1 MTKFICALLAVL
13 TVVPSMAFAQT
24 SSSPNPRESTANA
37 GQEANVTTL
46 ISEAENHFRLG
57 EKAYQQQSFDE
68 ARSEFDLAVDTIL
81 KGGLDVRSNPRLR
94 AYFLGL
100 IDKINALETQ
110 AVGKGEGTSEQRY
123 EPSLLDELSNI
134 QLDQADINAAQDE
147 SIKPDLDFAFTLTP
161 EVRQF
166 IHYFTQNK
174 KGRATMATGLQRAGR
189 YRPLAR
195 QIFREERVPLDLVW
209 LAQAESNWRPNARSW
224 ANAQGIWQFVSWRG
238 RQYGLRQNE
247 WIDER
252 SGIEQA
258 TRAAARYLRVLYDR
272 FLDWQLAMAAYNC
285 GEGRVDR
292 AIAACGYADFWY
304 LYNHRLLSQETRNY
318 IPIILAII
326 IIAKDPVK
334 YGFGDITA
342 DPPLQY
348 DTVSVNEALDLRLI
362 AEITNTPYEIIEQLN
377 PELKRGITPA
387 DMEYN
392 LRLPP
397 GTDKQFI
404 TLLARI
410 PKDRRDSWRV
420 VRVDEGETL
429 ASLAAQHGLG
439 VEQLASVNALTAD
452 SVLQTGTPLVLPL
465 EVARTPLRGRVEDV
479 GVQIARRSSRRMM
492 ITVRSGDTL
501 TRIAARYGVSARD
514 LARLNKLSAKSRLRS
529 GQRLLLNL
537 PNAGVAR
544 PAVVDR
550 SSTYEVRP
558 GDSLSSIARK
568 YGISQADLRRWNG
581 LSSKRIS
588 VGQRLV
594 LTPPSG
600 AKSSIKRT
608 SNEKVTYRVRR
619 GDTLS
624 SIARHF
630 DVSIE
635 SLKASN
641 HLSSGK
647 IIVGQVL
654 TISQ

>member
-1 MTKFICALLAVL
+1 
-13 TVVPSMAFAQT
+13 MAFAQT